1 MASSNLKG
9 TIKDKNGEL
18 RPSAATA
25 REQLRRQEGYE
36 PDSSFDETFK
46 YFGYDEDTK
55 ADDILK
61 KSARL
66 ENNNQNVDVSSVKNN
81 VIDKIASGE
90 NEYYKKAQELVKP
103 EYTGQYDSQ
112 INNLVNKILSG
123 EKFSY
128 DINGDSLYQQYKSQ
142 YERNA
147 KKSAENTMNE
157 AMSASGGYAN
167 SYAQAVADQTYNSEM
182 QSLGD
187 NIPDFESQ
195 AYSRYADER
204 SEYYNK
210 LSMLMNR
217 ENIDYG
223 KYRDNVSDFYNER
236 EYELGMGDRYSDD
249 LYKQANLYQNIEDSE
264 FNKQMSLD
272 EFAFNKEQYANDLE
286 YQKAVAAADMGNF
299 ELMGDY
305 LGIDS
310 KEAAQ
315 WYEIQKGMEIYSAT
329 GMVKA
334 LEDAGLN
341 VSELRENIKNDEYE
355 KNLTYALSIYDATGD
370 STKLNELGV
379 KTDYMD
385 EINKYTL
392 LAAKK
397 NASSSSGS
405 GGSGTSKSTSTS
417 VTEESFTSG
426 DTSYTYSQLTEY
438 AYHLYYEHPDW
449 KVNSA
454 TVDSWLDGSYFR
466 SDEDSEI
473 PSITGQAKSKIKE
486 ILKELGMESSIR
498 G

>member
-9 TIKDKNGEL
+9 TYKDKNGEL

-25 REQLRRQEGYE
+25 REQLRRQKGYE
-36 PDSSFDETFK
+36 ADSSFDETFN
-46 YFGYDEDTK
+46 YFGYDNTS
-55 ADDILK
+55 AYDILNN
-61 KSARL
+61 SARL
-66 ENNNQNVDVSSVKNN
+66 ENNNQKADVGNIKNS

-90 NEYYKKAQELVKP
+90 NEYYKNAQDLVKP
-103 EYTGQYDSQ
+103 EYEGQYDSQ

-123 EKFSY
+123 KKFSY
-128 DINGDSLYQQYKSQ
+128 DINGDSLYQQYKNQ

-147 KKSAENTMNE
+147 KKSAENTMND
-157 AMSASGGYAN
+157 AMSASGGYSN
-167 SYAQAVADQTYNSEM
+167 SYAQAVADQAYNSEM
-182 QSLGD
+182 QNLGD
-187 NIPDFESQ
+187 KIPDFESQ
-195 AYSRYADER
+195 AYNRYSDER
-204 SEYYNK
+204 SEDYNK

-223 KYRDNVSDFYNER
+223 KYRDDVSGFYNER
-236 EYELGMGDRYSDD
+236 EYELGMGDRYADD

-286 YQKAVAAADMGNF
+286 YQKAAAAADMGNF
-299 ELMGDY
+299 NLMGDY

-310 KEAAQ
+310 NKAAQ

-370 STKLNELGV
+370 ATKLNKLGV

-426 DTSYTYSQLTEY
+426 DTSYTCSQLTEY

-449 KVNSA
+449 KVNSS
-454 TVDSWLDGSYFR
+454 TVDSWLDGSCFR